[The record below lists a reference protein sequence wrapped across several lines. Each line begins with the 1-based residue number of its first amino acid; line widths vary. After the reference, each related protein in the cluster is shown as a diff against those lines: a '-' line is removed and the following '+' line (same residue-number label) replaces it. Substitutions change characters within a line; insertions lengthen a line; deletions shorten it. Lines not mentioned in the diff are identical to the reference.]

1 MRTIFL
7 LIFFLLFQG
16 ELNMYAQVLP
26 SHPRILMSG
35 GEEIEIKEAL
45 SMDTLWTGL
54 HRNFLKECNNLLNRP
69 LLERKKVGMRLLAT
83 SREALR
89 RILFLSY
96 AYRITGDEIYF
107 QRAEEE
113 LLTVCRFSDWNPSHF
128 LDVAEMVLGVAIGFD
143 WLYTKLSADSRRI
156 ISEAIMT
163 KGLLPAQDE
172 RYNWYLKANHNWNQ
186 VCNAGIAIA
195 ALAVY
200 EQNPEMC
207 RSLIRQAVESVK
219 LPMAEYAPD
228 GAYPEGYSY
237 WRYGTTFNVLLLGT
251 LEKVGDWD
259 LLPAL

>member
-1 MRTIFL
+1 MRTFFL

-35 GEEIEIKEAL
+35 EEEIEIKEAL
-45 SMDTLWTGL
+45 FKDTLWTGL

-128 LDVAEMVLGVAIGFD
+128 LDVAEMVF
-143 WLYTKLSADSRRI
+143 
-156 ISEAIMT
+156 
-163 KGLLPAQDE
+163 
-172 RYNWYLKANHNWNQ
+172 
-186 VCNAGIAIA
+186 
-195 ALAVY
+195 
-200 EQNPEMC
+200 
-207 RSLIRQAVESVK
+207 ESK
-219 LPMAEYAPD
+219 
-228 GAYPEGYSY
+228 S
-237 WRYGTTFNVLLLGT
+237 
-251 LEKVGDWD
+251 
-259 LLPAL
+259 